1 MVSPESADFKLIH
14 LRGTGEKLIVCMRA
28 SKYLIIQYTETPIY
42 VDEANHLSV
51 ADATLEVIELQSNPT
66 VVAIGFSRPSS

>member
-1 MVSPESADFKLIH
+1 MSVLGAFP
-14 LRGTGEKLIVCMRA
+14 GQYM
-28 SKYLIIQYTETPIY
+28 YLYWLY

-51 ADATLEVIELQSNPT
+51 ADATLKVIELQSTPT